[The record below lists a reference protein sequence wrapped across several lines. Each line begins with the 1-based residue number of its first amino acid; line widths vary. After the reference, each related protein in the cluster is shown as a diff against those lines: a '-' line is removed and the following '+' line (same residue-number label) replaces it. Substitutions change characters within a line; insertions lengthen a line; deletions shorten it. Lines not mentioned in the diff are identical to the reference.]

1 MQVITVAKFT
11 DLKEAKNLFRKY
23 SRTYK
28 NTDITVA
35 LLAYDTI
42 IGLSISKDL
51 LQDDSKVLL
60 IEHVPCLDCTIKQSD
75 FINKLEIITNLLK
88 TTWHSG

>member
-1 MQVITVAKFT
+1 MQVITVAKFN

-51 LQDDSKVLL
+51 LKDDSKVLL
-60 IEHVPCLDCTIKQSD
+60 IEHEPCLDCTIKQSD
-75 FINKLEIITNLLK
+75 FINKLEIITNLIK
-88 TTWHSG
+88 TT

>member
-11 DLKEAKNLFRKY
+11 DLKEAKNLFSKY
-23 SRTYK
+23 TRTYK

-51 LQDDSKVLL
+51 LKDDSKVLL

-88 TTWHSG
+88 TT

>member
-1 MQVITVAKFT
+1 MREPIHEIEKFT

-88 TTWHSG
+88 TT

>member
-1 MQVITVAKFT
+1 MKH
-11 DLKEAKNLFRKY
+11 Y
-23 SRTYK
+23 
-28 NTDITVA
+28 DIIVVGA
-35 LLAYDTI
+35 GPSAAFLAYETI
-42 IGLSISKDL
+42 QLDKSK
-51 LQDDSKVLL
+51 KVLL